1 MYHQGM
7 GTSPSS
13 ISASGARLGPRA
25 AVMAC
30 FGTTST
36 SLAFMPFCSPDGCRT
51 AALSGCAVLLVA
63 VHLSASSTFAEAA
76 GPPSM
81 LLCSLCSSLQ
91 CASALWESAPGAKG
105 PDALPICFAVLSSV
119 NLGPQSRN

>member
-13 ISASGARLGPRA
+13 VSASHACLGPRA

-36 SLAFMPFCSPDGCRT
+36 SLASLPSCSWDGCG
-51 AALSGCAVLLVA
+51 SAVLLVRALLLMA
-63 VHLSASSTFAEAA
+63 VGLGASTTLSEAA
-76 GPPSM
+76 GPPAM

-91 CASALWESAPGAKG
+91 CSSALWKRAQGAKG
-105 PDALPICFAVLSSV
+105 AEALPICSAVLSSV
-119 NLGPQSRN
+119 NLGPESRN